1 MLNFSDARNTHR
13 LVMKNEALNNKLADE
28 FYVLVKRHGE
38 DSIKGHVES
47 KPNPL
52 DDFKCYTKAILEPYK
67 RDKHLLENGLEND
80 VKFREAFD
88 KVSVVFL

>member
-1 MLNFSDARNTHR
+1 
-13 LVMKNEALNNKLADE
+13 MKNETLNNKLADE

-52 DDFKCYTKAILEPYK
+52 DDFKGYTKAILEPYK
-67 RDKHLLENGLEND
+67 RDKHLLDNGLEND

-88 KVSVVFL
+88 KVNVVFL